1 MSNFFIT
8 GLPRSRTAWFS
19 TFFTGNNSF
28 CYHEIIRVSD
38 GFDDAIVGYCYDTVT
53 SEDRVIYSF
62 SKCVDILKRDM
73 SEGEAIEYMDFN
85 VVGSHMGNKTP
96 LFMRDYAELEE

>member
-1 MSNFFIT
+1 M
-8 GLPRSRTAWFS
+8 LLA
-19 TFFTGNNSF
+19 
-28 CYHEIIRVSD
+28 D
-38 GFDDAIVGYCYDTVT
+38 GFDDAIVGCCYDTVT

-96 LFMRDYAELEE
+96 LFMRDYAEQEE